1 MLNGWWWK
9 DEGKEGLTVKNL
21 SPIFSVFLFSF
32 RMESN
37 WNVLSEQP
45 LERQPQKL
53 MPTLEKIWIL
63 NSLVLKVYTFCSYL
77 SWPFVLSTMTTN
89 RTNFLSLMI
98 FNFSSLSVSRY
109 SSKWDANFI
118 FDIWQQNSWSSF
130 VFTSFSTY
138 EAPIFHIKTC
148 VDWLTSR
155 RKWKIK
161 LWHMPSVINNWAIL
175 KRERWNRPINN
186 EFSSDDCCVGLILTR
201 FVIFLHFTC
210 FYLAYTREKQ
220 RFN

>member
-1 MLNGWWWK
+1 MSSSQLFDFYNWCYDDYVWVTMLNGWWWK
-9 DEGKEGLTVKNL
+9 VEGKEGSTLKNV

-53 MPTLEKIWIL
+53 MPTLERIWIL

-109 SSKWDANFI
+109 FLLNEMQI
-118 FDIWQQNSWSSF
+118 
-130 VFTSFSTY
+130 SFST
-138 EAPIFHIKTC
+138 
-148 VDWLTSR
+148 
-155 RKWKIK
+155 
-161 LWHMPSVINNWAIL
+161 
-175 KRERWNRPINN
+175 
-186 EFSSDDCCVGLILTR
+186 SDNKVAGRVLFLHHLALTR
-201 FVIFLHFTC
+201 RPFFISKCV
-210 FYLAYTREKQ
+210 
-220 RFN
+220 